1 LHPRE
6 ASREELYEAVQ
17 HHGLNIHHHAQQH
30 LEQQWPGAAVCL
42 WFCTAGHQ
50 RTGTVLLRSR
60 RAPANSTR
68 LTAGQPGGPSSTT
81 AGGPA
86 SEDGSL

>member
-1 LHPRE
+1 MDSSACVCQCVCVCVFVL
-6 ASREELYEAVQ
+6 
-17 HHGLNIHHHAQQH
+17 HAQQH